1 VKTEVLLYFL
11 GMEIPTP
18 TTVPAFRFDGS
29 TAYAINDFRLTTFR
43 GYLADKAVLNIGLLE
58 REISRTQAALL
69 LKNCR

>member
-1 VKTEVLLYFL
+1 
-11 GMEIPTP
+11 MEMTQ
-18 TTVPAFRFDGS
+18 TTQVATFRFDGS